1 MENRANLYNPI
12 FASTQG
18 PAPLV
23 IRAVVSNNNV
33 YIGGGVPQTS
43 LTAEDYVLVSSLP
56 KEIQE
61 RIKVAIQ
68 AIVSGM

>member
-1 MENRANLYNPI
+1 MDNKANLYNPI

-23 IRAVVSNNNV
+23 IRTIISNNNG

-43 LTAEDYVLVSSLP
+43 LTAEDYVLLSSLP
-56 KEIQE
+56 KELQE

>member
-1 MENRANLYNPI
+1 MENKANLYSPI
-12 FASTQG
+12 FSSTQG
-18 PAPLV
+18 PGPLV
-23 IRAVVSNNNV
+23 IRTIISNNNS

-43 LTAEDYVLVSSLP
+43 LTAEDYVLLSALP
-56 KEIQE
+56 KELQD

>member
-1 MENRANLYNPI
+1 MENKANLYSPV

-23 IRAVVSNNNV
+23 VRAVITNNTS

-43 LTAEDYVLVSSLP
+43 MTAEDYVLVSALP
-56 KEIQE
+56 KELQE
-61 RIKVAIQ
+61 RIRVAIQ
-68 AIVSGM
+68 AIIAGM